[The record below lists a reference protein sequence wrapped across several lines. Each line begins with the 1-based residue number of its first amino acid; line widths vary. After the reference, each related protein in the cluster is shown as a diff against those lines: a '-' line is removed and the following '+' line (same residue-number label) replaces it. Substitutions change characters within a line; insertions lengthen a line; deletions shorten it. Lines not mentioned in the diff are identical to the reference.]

1 MSILMRRSGGRPS
14 YFSDIFKYYCDNL
27 LSMNSKEFIQALD
40 EGKTLVS
47 IQDRYVTAKK
57 LTENRQV
64 MIDNPTTGVHLIGN
78 YSEKDSTE
86 TLVFLSRDNGTPYGT
101 AIGFVN
107 AEKWEVKE

>member
-1 MSILMRRSGGRPS
+1 
-14 YFSDIFKYYCDNL
+14 
-27 LSMNSKEFIQALD
+27 MNSKEFIQALD

-57 LTENRQV
+57 LTESRQL

-78 YSEKDSTE
+78 YSERDSTE
-86 TLVFLSRDNGTPYGT
+86 SLVFLSRNNGTPYGT

-107 AEKWEVKE
+107 AEKWEVNE